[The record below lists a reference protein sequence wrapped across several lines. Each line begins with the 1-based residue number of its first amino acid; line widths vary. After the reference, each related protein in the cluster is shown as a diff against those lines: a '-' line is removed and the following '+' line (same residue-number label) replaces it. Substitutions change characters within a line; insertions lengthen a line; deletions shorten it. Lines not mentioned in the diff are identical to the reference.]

1 MTVEAFFFPP
11 PAQQPIHSCSQ
22 YPRLRDGKPLW
33 FRYRRSSAFIR
44 GFKQETSYAK
54 QSQGEDSV
62 KFGVSSVKQD
72 GPEIESS
79 DFKLHTLLPC
89 ETKPTR
95 ET

>member
-22 YPRLRDGKPLW
+22 YPRLREGKPLW

-44 GFKQETSYAK
+44 GFKQEASYAK
-54 QSQGEDSV
+54 QSQGED
-62 KFGVSSVKQD
+62 SVKQD